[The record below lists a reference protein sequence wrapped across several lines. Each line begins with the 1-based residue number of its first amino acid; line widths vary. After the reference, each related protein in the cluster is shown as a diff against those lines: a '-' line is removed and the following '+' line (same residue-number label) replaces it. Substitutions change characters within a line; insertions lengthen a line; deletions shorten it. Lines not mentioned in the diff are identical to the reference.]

1 MREAIIA
8 RRYATALLE
17 AASAAGNLD
26 RVRADLA
33 FVRSTLA
40 AQPEA
45 RAFFVSPRINPGAKK
60 NVIQSLFG
68 GRVERTTMS
77 FLTVLVD
84 RRRESY
90 LDEIADSLEH
100 LANLA
105 SGLTEA
111 EIRTAVPM
119 DATWQA
125 RFVENLQAKLGR
137 RLAATFRVDPDLRG
151 GVVVRIGDT
160 VYDGSIKRRLEI
172 MHARLAGAERS

>member
-17 AASAAGNLD
+17 AAQAAGNLEK
-26 RVRADLA
+26 VRADLA
-33 FVRSTLA
+33 FVRHTLE
-40 AQPEA
+40 QKPEA
-45 RAFFVSPRINPGAKK
+45 RAFFTSPKINPGAKK
-60 NVIQSLFG
+60 RVMESLFG

-77 FLTVLVD
+77 FLAVLID
-84 RRRESY
+84 RRREAY
-90 LDEIADSLEH
+90 FDEIIQSLEH
-100 LANLA
+100 LAYLA
-105 SGLTEA
+105 TGLTEA

-119 DATWQA
+119 DEAWYQ
-125 RFVENLQAKLGR
+125 RFVQALEAKLGR
-137 RLAATFRVDPDLRG
+137 RLAATFRVDPELRG